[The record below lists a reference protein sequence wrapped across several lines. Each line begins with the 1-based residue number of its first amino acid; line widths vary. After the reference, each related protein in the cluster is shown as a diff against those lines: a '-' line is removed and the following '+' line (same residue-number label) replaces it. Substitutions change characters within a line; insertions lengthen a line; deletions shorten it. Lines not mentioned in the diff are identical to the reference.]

1 MAQPEFTIKYIKT
14 TSQTTLLSRHL
25 ITLKAFA
32 IDIETSEWWN
42 RHSERIALIQFAYRT
57 PTSNKIKVIIL
68 DPLADIDLTVLQT
81 ALENSSITKIIHN
94 ASFDAI
100 RLQKH
105 YNFQTTNIYDTM
117 IAARSNQERKYSLK
131 AQADIHLKLRL
142 NKESQ
147 KSDWSRRP
155 LSREQLYYAA
165 LDLYATLLLYE
176 DQTKRGL
183 SGAYRLRPPA
193 ESKQIRLPLKKS
205 ADKDFR
211 AEKDSPAIK
220 ELQTQKPS
228 PQIELTGEAIALLGI
243 ISELPT
249 RYGPDSLIASVESG
263 TRVGLAGWIIDTRL
277 GEDAE
282 PDEETIKGTIREL
295 CERELIRVTDTRR
308 LTATEAGNELWQSL
322 K

>member
-1 MAQPEFTIKYIKT
+1 MPKPEFTIKYIKT
-14 TSQTTLLSRHL
+14 TSQTKLLSEHL
-25 ITLKAFA
+25 HTLKTFA

-42 RHSERIALIQFAYRT
+42 RHRERIALIQFAYRT
-57 PTSNKIKVIIL
+57 PESQKIKVIIL
-68 DPLADIDLTVLQT
+68 DLLAGIDLTILQS

-94 ASFDAI
+94 AAFDAV

-105 YNFQTTNIYDTM
+105 YNFHTANIYDTM

-131 AQADIHLKLRL
+131 VQADIHLKLRL

-165 LDLYATLLLYE
+165 LDPYAALLLYE

-183 SGAYRLRPPA
+183 SGAYRLRPSA
-193 ESKQIRLPLKKS
+193 ESNQIRLPLKKF
-205 ADKDFR
+205 AD
-211 AEKDSPAIK
+211 KDSPAIK
-220 ELQTQKPS
+220 ELQTQKSS
-228 PQIELTGEAIALLGI
+228 PQTGLTGEAIAILGI

-282 PDEETIKGTIREL
+282 PDEETIKGTIAEL
-295 CERELIRVTDTRR
+295 CERELIRVTETRR